1 MRPEP
6 PLRETP
12 APQVRLLVSSVPTVC
27 SSALRVRTAE
37 PGAKNPG
44 HEACC
49 LGPSLAFL
57 LPPGKSLSPRL
68 DKHLAAVSASPARSP
83 SLA

>member
-1 MRPEP
+1 MRA
-6 PLRETP
+6 TP

-27 SSALRVRTAE
+27 GSAPAGEEGRA
-37 PGAKNPG
+37 GAKNPG
-44 HEACC
+44 HAACC
-49 LGPSLAFL
+49 LGPSPLAFL
-57 LPPGKSLSPRL
+57 LPPGKSLSLCL